1 MNNLKRVLS
10 LALSGI
16 MLVGMMAMGASAADF
31 TDAEKIQHTEAVN
44 VLVEIGRAHV

>member
-16 MLVGMMAMGASAADF
+16 MLVGMMAMGVSAAEF
-31 TDAEKIQHTEAVN
+31 TDADKIEHDDAVN
-44 VLVEIGRAHV
+44 TLVAHQRTG

>member
-16 MLVGMMAMGASAADF
+16 MLVGMMTIGASAAEF
-31 TDAEKIQHTEAVN
+31 SDADKIVNADAVDK
-44 VLVEIGRAHV
+44 IGRAHV